1 MRNYFLWLALILLT
15 SISVGMVM
23 AAPLT
28 DQVTPRNITFTES
41 GTGIKNASRIAFSDG
56 TSATSWSTYVTTT
69 VLSTYQALVYGN
81 FTALFTSDSSINA
94 TAVSAL
100 TGVGTIN
107 SSYQSADSALTTRI
121 NTVNTTT
128 QNLLTS
134 NTSLYALVLQLGQ
147 NDTSINASITTLS
160 TFAQTKAS
168 NATIVCAN
176 GTFIQNITLTNSSVT
191 WGCAVDFGSGGSAY
205 DDTGIRTN
213 ISNLQTSNASVYALI
228 LQLGQNDTNLNASIN
243 AVNTRVTTLNTTIQN
258 LLTSN
263 TSIYSLILQ
272 LGQNDTNLNTSINA
286 VNTRVTTLNTSIDN
300 LYVNVTNLQ
309 SSNTSTNTRINTIN
323 TTVQNLLSSNT
334 SINTRVD
341 TVNTTVQNLL
351 SSNTSI
357 NTRVDTINTTVQN
370 LLSSNTSVNT
380 RIDTLNT
387 TKGVANLSFTTIS
400 TTSGTSPVADAALD
414 TLTLTAGSGITITGD
429 SSTDTVTIAATG
441 SGTGNVSGSGLA
453 GNFAL
458 WNGTA
463 TINQS
468 AIYQN
473 GTIVVIGSPNSD
485 TGAGSQQ
492 QLEISANGPRAQID
506 INDNGGVN
514 GTRLHLRSGTLDFY
528 IGMNSTSPL
537 FFENESGTW
546 VMNLSHSGVLDVARN
561 ITVAGYAVLTNNSS
575 IDFGQITGYSTAL
588 INTTMVNATNTETTG
603 YCLTSAGSGDQFT
616 WATCGTS
623 TGSGNLTATTN
634 GTLGYYAVFT
644 NTTNVKNGSLYED
657 TSGNLA
663 SKRNINIK
671 SDDNTNRAY
680 QINGTD
686 VLSWIQSSNRI
697 RIGLVGRLAEW
708 SGTGAYISDGGD
720 FDISVYDTANNTV
733 SISNGDTGEAWVVAG
748 DKLGVNHTVTAN
760 SKALTV
766 VGEANVSKTLYLG
779 QYTTCQTLG
788 TSSTGQVLC
797 QTNGSSSGYDDTGLR
812 TNVSNLQTSNTS
824 LYALI
829 LQLGQ
834 NDTNLNASI
843 NAVNT
848 RVTTTNNS
856 LQLALVNITDLQNS
870 NASVKTRIDTINTTV
885 QNLLSSN
892 TSINTR
898 VDTVNAT
905 TVSLSTNLTTLSN
918 TVITTFGVRLAGS
931 NATMSNSSTFD
942 IYCGS
947 GVSCNASTTA
957 PRPGITLTASAGG
970 GNVSG
975 GSVNG
980 TLGFLAIWNS
990 TTTVTN
996 SSLYTATNGD
1006 FYAKRDIIMEGITG
1020 ADRCVVLNITTG
1032 AGFCYIGSS
1041 NRIRF
1046 KGGGNLFEF
1055 VDINNRIYFDGD
1067 GSPNMDLYSDNN
1079 DRTYNIINEGSK
1091 GANLFVDNNITINDG
1106 GLIIKS
1112 YNTTYVGN
1120 TSDNTSIKLNAV
1132 NAGIDRLLI
1141 NRGERNANVFMQG
1154 DLTLTPTYALF
1165 PGAGSSTTVPIQM
1178 GVAAGT
1184 AASAVGTV
1192 ANVNLAWGGAMWGCS
1207 TGTGYLASC
1216 ASRKATLDN
1225 YRLAGFYMT
1234 GNYFMV
1240 TAPGTDSTGTN
1251 HFAGMRSAM
1260 TNASSITWAANYSTV
1275 GSYVGFMVNTNTT
1288 NGLGVSWHFISS
1300 DATTSRTVN
1309 TTINATLGHNYLY
1322 GIYCPPSSASTECY
1336 GWMRD
1341 TNATSTEGT
1350 GEFTGTLSA
1359 NLPAASTALAPG
1371 ISYTNKQA
1379 TTRTVY
1385 MSGYQ
1390 VATFPWRY

>member
-1 MRNYFLWLALILLT
+1 MVVWLVACIILFGLVSSFALAADFNP
-15 SISVGMVM
+15 VGNATGRGIYNLYNFTNVS
-23 AAPLT
+23 ADKLCLGKDRTLCIDDWSEVNTT
-28 DQVTPRNITFTES
+28 DLS
-41 GTGIKNASRIAFSDG
+41 G
-56 TSATSWSTYVTTT
+56 YLTTT
-69 VLSTYQALVYGN
+69 AFGAYQALVHAN
-81 FTALFTSDSSINA
+81 FTALFTSDASINT

-134 NTSLYALVLQLGQ
+134 NTSLYALILQLGQ

-272 LGQNDTNLNTSINA
+272 LGQNDTNLNASINA

-300 LYVNVTNLQ
+300 LYVNISNLQ

-341 TVNTTVQNLL
+341 TVNTTTQNLL
-351 SSNTSI
+351 TSNTSLYALI
-357 NTRVDTINTTVQN
+357 LQLGQNDTN
-370 LLSSNTSVNT
+370 LNASKAAIGYTGDCPTGIAGV
-380 RIDTLNT
+380 TLN
-387 TKGVANLSFTTIS
+387 
-400 TTSGTSPVADAALD
+400 
-414 TLTLTAGSGITITGD
+414 AGSAPNKTCAPAQSG
-429 SSTDTVTIAATG
+429 
-441 SGTGNVSGSGLA
+441 GTGNITGGGLA
-453 GNFAL
+453 GRFAL
-458 WNGTA
+458 FNETS
-463 TINQS
+463 TINGS
-468 AIYQN
+468 AMYQN
-473 GTIVVIGSPNSD
+473 GSIIVIGSPDSD
-485 TGAGSQQ
+485 TGAGSEQI
-492 QLEISANGPRAQID
+492 LEISRNGPRAQID
-506 INDNGGVN
+506 INDNN
-514 GTRLHLRSGTLDFY
+514 GANGSRLHLRSSTTDFY
-528 IGMNSTSPL
+528 IGMNSTSAV

-546 VMNLSHSGVLDVARN
+546 VLNLSQNGTLAIGRN
-561 ITVAGYAVLTNNSS
+561 ATVAGYTVLTTNSS

-588 INTTMVNATNTETTG
+588 VNTTMINATNSPSSG
-603 YCLTSAGSGDQFT
+603 QIPSYSGSADQFT
-616 WATCGTS
+616 WIDPATG

-657 TSGNLA
+657 LSGNLA

-671 SDDNTNRAY
+671 SDDGNNRAY
-680 QINGTD
+680 QLNGSD
-686 VLSWIQSSNRI
+686 AFSWIAASNRV
-697 RIGLVGRLAEW
+697 RIGFVGRVMEW

-1079 DRTYNIINEGSK
+1079 DRTYNIINEGAM
-1091 GANLFVDNNITINDG
+1091 GANLNVDDNVTVGGALCMYAESNPLLPCRGFRDDPEEQRRYMTTDIDTFVVGGAETGEYGTWGWTTNTLPTGGDVTSTATTFDVKTTGVLSLGSGTVIGTNVSISTDTSASAGLWVNGSSGILASYARVAADLTGHTGNNYTTMVGFSDVQNKRIGTDAVIAMYNSSESTFWILATCNSG
-1106 GLIIKS
+1106 ACTKNTSSIKWGNNS
-1112 YNTTYVGN
+1112 FADLELQVWNNTQARLYVNGTLAATSHSNIPSGSGDLMWAGSIRHGN
-1120 TSDNTSIKLNAV
+1120 TNGTTESRLY
-1132 NAGIDRLLI
+1132 ID
-1141 NRGERNANVFMQG
+1141 
-1154 DLTLTPTYALF
+1154 Y
-1165 PGAGSSTTVPIQM
+1165 
-1178 GVAAGT
+1178 
-1184 AASAVGTV
+1184 
-1192 ANVNLAWGGAMWGCS
+1192 
-1207 TGTGYLASC
+1207 
-1216 ASRKATLDN
+1216 
-1225 YRLAGFYMT
+1225 
-1234 GNYFMV
+1234 
-1240 TAPGTDSTGTN
+1240 
-1251 HFAGMRSAM
+1251 
-1260 TNASSITWAANYSTV
+1260 
-1275 GSYVGFMVNTNTT
+1275 
-1288 NGLGVSWHFISS
+1288 
-1300 DATTSRTVN
+1300 
-1309 TTINATLGHNYLY
+1309 Y
-1322 GIYCPPSSASTECY
+1322 GIARIFNE
-1336 GWMRD
+1336 
-1341 TNATSTEGT
+1341 A
-1350 GEFTGTLSA
+1350 
-1359 NLPAASTALAPG
+1359 
-1371 ISYTNKQA
+1371 
-1379 TTRTVY
+1379 
-1385 MSGYQ
+1385 GY
-1390 VATFPWRY
+1390 